1 MDRSVRSS
9 AAKAQDSPALETGA
23 RLGYAASGVLH
34 LLLAWVA
41 IQLVVGHAATADQTG
56 ALESLA
62 TTGPGK
68 GLLWVVLTGFVLL
81 AVWHVTEVVARRGRG
96 RVKPAAKAVVYLALA
111 WTTFR
116 VIQGTA
122 ANGNQQS
129 VRTTD
134 ALMSHPGGRLLVA
147 AIGVAIVAVAVH
159 HVLKGWRSRFLSD
172 LRAHPGTQVVVAGRV
187 GYAAKGVALLVIGV
201 LFVSAA
207 ATADP
212 AKAQGLDGALR
223 TLLTLPLGRVL
234 VGAVALGLAAYGI
247 YSFARARYARV

>member
-56 ALESLA
+56 ALGSLA

-68 GLLWVVLTGFVLL
+68 ALLWVVLTGFMLL

-96 RVKPAAKAVVYLALA
+96 RVKPAAKAEVYLALA

-129 VRTTD
+129 VHTTG

-147 AIGVAIVAVAVH
+147 AIGVVIVAVAVH
-159 HVLKGWRSRFLSD
+159 HVLKGGALASSPTCVHTPGRRSSS
-172 LRAHPGTQVVVAGRV
+172 RV
-187 GYAAKGVALLVIGV
+187 GSATSRRASRCSSSESCSSRRPRRRTSPRRRDWTVRCALC
-201 LFVSAA
+201 
-207 ATADP
+207 
-212 AKAQGLDGALR
+212 
-223 TLLTLPLGRVL
+223 
-234 VGAVALGLAAYGI
+234 
-247 YSFARARYARV
+247 